1 MPLVII
7 TPSLVGAQID
17 DSKIKYQKVHW
28 YIVYP
33 VSKTLTSDVLQTV
46 LINDKKLY
54 EFKSE
59 DPITQQK
66 EINQS
71 VQMFGTLTFIE
82 STDAQAYYT
91 KIISTVKG
99 ADVLYAKI
107 DLTSNSHHWSNDRIL
122 PDSILGQT
130 ILGDERQVAILDTS

>member
-17 DSKIKYQKVHW
+17 DSNLKYQKVHW

-33 VSKTLTSDVLQTV
+33 ISKTLTSDALQTV
-46 LINDKKLY
+46 LVNDKKLY

-59 DPITQQK
+59 DPITQEK
-66 EINQS
+66 IINEPI
-71 VQMFGTLTFIE
+71 QMFGTLTFIE

-91 KIISTVKG
+91 KIITTVKG
-99 ADVLYAKI
+99 ADVIYAKI
-107 DLTSNSHHWSNDRIL
+107 DLTSNSHHWSDDRVQ
-122 PDSILGQT
+122 PDIILGQT
-130 ILGDERQVAILDTS
+130 ILGDEKQLAILGIN

>member
-33 VSKTLTSDVLQTV
+33 VSKTLTSDALQTV
-46 LINDKKLY
+46 LVNDQKLY

-66 EINQS
+66 EINQPI
-71 VQMFGTLTFIE
+71 QMYGTLTFTD

-91 KIISTVKG
+91 KIITTVKG
-99 ADVLYAKI
+99 ADVIYAKI
-107 DLTSNSHHWSNDRIL
+107 DLTLNSHHWSNDRVQ
-122 PDSILGQT
+122 PDIILGQT
-130 ILGDERQVAILDTS
+130 ILGDSNAIPFP

>member
-33 VSKTLTSDVLQTV
+33 VSKTLTSDSLQTV
-46 LINDKKLY
+46 LINDEKLY
-54 EFKSE
+54 DYKSQ
-59 DPITQQK
+59 DPITQVK
-66 EINQS
+66 TINEP

-91 KIISTVKG
+91 KIITTVKG

-107 DLTSNSHHWSNDRIL
+107 DLTSNSHHWSDDRVQ
-122 PDSILGQT
+122 PDIILGQT
-130 ILGDERQVAILDTS
+130 ILGDEDAIPFP

>member
-1 MPLVII
+1 VPLVII

-33 VSKTLTSDVLQTV
+33 VSKTLTSDALQTV
-46 LINDKKLY
+46 LVNDQKLY

-66 EINQS
+66 EINQPI
-71 VQMFGTLTFIE
+71 QMYGTLTFTD

-91 KIISTVKG
+91 KIITTVKG
-99 ADVLYAKI
+99 ADVIYAKI
-107 DLTSNSHHWSNDRIL
+107 DLTLNSHHWSNDRVQ
-122 PDSILGQT
+122 PDIILGQT
-130 ILGDERQVAILDTS
+130 ILGDSNAIPFP

>member
-33 VSKTLTSDVLQTV
+33 ISKTLTSDALQTV
-46 LINDKKLY
+46 LVNDKKLY

-59 DPITQQK
+59 DPITQEK
-66 EINQS
+66 RIDEP

-91 KIISTVKG
+91 KIITTVKG
-99 ADVLYAKI
+99 ADVIYAKI
-107 DLTSNSHHWSNDRIL
+107 DLTSNSHHWSDDRVQ
-122 PDSILGQT
+122 PDIILGQT
-130 ILGDERQVAILDTS
+130 ILGDSNAIPFP

>member
-33 VSKTLTSDVLQTV
+33 VSKTLTSDALQTV
-46 LINDKKLY
+46 LINDEKLY
-54 EFKSE
+54 DYKSQ
-59 DPITQQK
+59 DPIIQDK
-66 EINQS
+66 RVDEAI
-71 VQMFGTLTFIE
+71 QMFGTLTFIE

-91 KIISTVKG
+91 KIITTVKG

-107 DLTSNSHHWSNDRIL
+107 DLTSNSHHWSDDRVQ
-122 PDSILGQT
+122 PDIILGQT
-130 ILGDERQVAILDTS
+130 ILGDEDAIPFP

>member
-33 VSKTLTSDVLQTV
+33 VSKTLTSNALQTV
-46 LINDKKLY
+46 LINDEKLY
-54 EFKSE
+54 DYKSQ
-59 DPITQQK
+59 DLITQVK
-66 EINQS
+66 TINEP

-91 KIISTVKG
+91 KIITTVKG
-99 ADVLYAKI
+99 ADVIYAKI
-107 DLTSNSHHWSNDRIL
+107 DLTSNSHHWSDDRVQ
-122 PDSILGQT
+122 PDIILGQT
-130 ILGDERQVAILDTS
+130 ILGDEDAIPFP

>member
-33 VSKTLTSDVLQTV
+33 VSKTLTSNALQTV
-46 LINDKKLY
+46 LINDEKLY
-54 EFKSE
+54 DYKSQ
-59 DPITQQK
+59 DLITQVK
-66 EINQS
+66 TINEP

-91 KIISTVKG
+91 KIITTVKG
-99 ADVLYAKI
+99 ADVIYAKI
-107 DLTSNSHHWSNDRIL
+107 DLTLNSHHWSDDRVQ
-122 PDSILGQT
+122 PDIILGQT
-130 ILGDERQVAILDTS
+130 ILGDVNAIPFP